1 MKTTRKV
8 MAAFLAAATALT
20 LAACGGPASTGSTS
34 GSVAAQSNPKTDAA
48 QTKRKI
54 LTLDELQATVDKEA
68 TDGVASIKAE
78 YDALMPKIGDYAA
91 YTANVDEVDA
101 FYGKVLQ
108 QVDELGVTMRERAVD
123 YAATV
128 LSSGKSASEQYD
140 DIDEM
145 YDRIYEDAGDTLY
158 DGVYDG
164 ILQDAYSGIYDG
176 VVQSGYDIVA
186 YQEWSDA
193 SSQAYKRWSDTS
205 SNVYK
210 SISDFRSDVY
220 GFYSDIKGEIFA
232 KDTERAQEKME
243 RFQKKI
249 DAIKAEQK

>member
-20 LAACGGPASTGSTS
+20 LAACGGATSTGNASD
-34 GSVAAQSNPKTDAA
+34 SVTAKSSPKTAA
-48 QTKRKI
+48 PQTDRKI

-78 YDALMPKIGDYAA
+78 YDALMPKISDYAA
-91 YTANVDEVDA
+91 YTANVGEVDA

-145 YDRIYEDAGDTLY
+145 YDRIYEDAGDTIY

-205 SNVYK
+205 SDVYK